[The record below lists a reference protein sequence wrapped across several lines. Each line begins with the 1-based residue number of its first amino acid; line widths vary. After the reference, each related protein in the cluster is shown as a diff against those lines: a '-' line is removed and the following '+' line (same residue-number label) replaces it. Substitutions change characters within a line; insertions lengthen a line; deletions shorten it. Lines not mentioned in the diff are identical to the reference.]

1 MIQPFYEENNKAR
14 IVWHF
19 RSKDESESEFL
30 LAPAATAGQP
40 CDCYKRISL
49 NKRWERRLGVKR
61 ESEPL
66 QLRPLWQ
73 WQWHCCS
80 SWSSPSYH
88 HQLQSPASRSSQVL
102 RTPPQ
107 LYLKESDAD
116 GDIVLVG
123 TSLHK
128 KWTLM
133 SQFYRLVI
141 LCHPPTLSIFKQF
154 LSRQKSNR
162 NSRDSTWLWCNSILW
177 LLHQPT
183 WANKSCYSP
192 KKEKSFHM
200 SLRLTLLVRFRVS
213 RVQNT

>member
-1 MIQPFYEENNKAR
+1 MTFQMKRWIRIR
-14 IVWHF
+14 IVI
-19 RSKDESESEFL
+19 STSSYSS
-30 LAPAATAGQP
+30 QP

-66 QLRPLWQ
+66 QLGPLWQ

-88 HQLQSPASRSSQVL
+88 HQLQSPASRSSPVL
-102 RTPPQ
+102 RTHPQ

-141 LCHPPTLSIFKQF
+141 LSGPPTLSIFKQF
-154 LSRQKSNR
+154 LSRQKSTQWSYYR
-162 NSRDSTWLWCNSILW
+162 I
-177 LLHQPT
+177 
-183 WANKSCYSP
+183 
-192 KKEKSFHM
+192 
-200 SLRLTLLVRFRVS
+200 
-213 RVQNT
+213 